1 MNIALIGY
9 GKMGKA
15 VEAVAKRRGH
25 HITLATSVTPTA
37 EALISTDVAIE
48 FSRPEA
54 AFENLRC
61 CLEHHLPVVCGTT
74 GWLEKRGAI
83 EKICQVQN
91 GTFLYASNFSI
102 GVNIFFEVNQRLAK
116 LMAPYTDYEVDIE
129 EIHHAEKLDIPSGTA
144 ISLAQ
149 GIIAKTDKTDWILG
163 PNQQKD
169 QVLIQSKRLENV
181 PGTHIVTYRSPI
193 DDIQIKHQA
202 HNRQG
207 FALGAVIA
215 AECIKD
221 KKGVFSM
228 EEVLRISSS
237 HSFLS

>member
-15 VEAVAKRRGH
+15 VEIEAKRRGH
-25 HITLATSVTPTA
+25 HITLAISFTPTSESLRA
-37 EALISTDVAIE
+37 TDVAIE

-54 AFENLRC
+54 AFENLRH
-61 CLEHHLPVVCGTT
+61 CLEHNLPVVCGTT
-74 GWLEKRGAI
+74 GWLEKRDAI

-102 GVNIFFEVNQRLAK
+102 GVNIFFEINQRLAQ

-129 EIHHAEKLDIPSGTA
+129 EIHHTEKLDTPSGTA

-149 GIIAKTDKTDWILG
+149 GIIAKTNKTDWILDTK
-163 PNQQKD
+163 QQKD
-169 QVLIQSKRLENV
+169 QVPIQAKRLQNV

-215 AECIKD
+215 AEWIKD

-228 EEVLRISSS
+228 KEVLGI
-237 HSFLS
+237 L